1 MVIPTDDWHA
11 PSAFEGSKR
20 PAAPITKR
28 RTRWRQVQ
36 ERSAQLASKNVSQPL
51 DAAQQRAGQYSQ
63 VRIDIQLIKTEKQFH
78 LLACLMP
85 PRSARSRRVAEVGYS
100 DSKKGWVN
108 VALGTEKGHLSVVR
122 IAFKIVLSS

>member
-20 PAAPITKR
+20 PAAPIT
-28 RTRWRQVQ
+28 

-63 VRIDIQLIKTEKQFH
+63 VRIDIQLIKTEKQFR

-85 PRSARSRRVAEVGYS
+85 SRSARSRRVAEVGYS

-108 VALGTEKGHLSVVR
+108 AALGTKKGQLSVIR
-122 IAFKIVLSS
+122 IAFKVVLSS